1 MLCLG
6 DQKAA
11 ALFLSRLKEMAEA
24 AQPCS
29 TSHLSEQ
36 RYAQSHHFPIAPSGK
51 QHVVAY
57 GHRWGFPDPH
67 SLVLLQ
73 GFSALLGSDGACE
86 ALAEIIHNLER
97 GL

>member
-1 MLCLG
+1 
-6 DQKAA
+6 
-11 ALFLSRLKEMAEA
+11 MAEA

-73 GFSALLGSDGACE
+73 GFSALLGSDEVCE